1 MMLQGSS
8 SFLKRKLFAVLSTF
22 AGILL
27 PDLPQRSPLRLYKS
41 GSNKQGCSEPSPQNL
56 MTNLG

>member
-22 AGILL
+22 AACYFPICLNAA
-27 PDLPQRSPLRLYKS
+27 RYALYKS

>member
-27 PDLPQRSPLRLYKS
+27 PDLPQRSPLRPLQV
-41 GSNKQGCSEPSPQNL
+41 GKQ
-56 MTNLG
+56 